1 MVYFTREGTANGE
14 QIYMAVSNNNN
25 PGSWTTVNNGQPVLS
40 STVGMKGVR
49 DPSII
54 RSQDGKKYW
63 IIATDLRVYP
73 RGWDVGDDYTSNG
86 SKGLVVWESSNLR
99 TWSASQL
106 RIMPYGILQPAA
118 GEGLFIMRSFTTD
131 FVSFT
136 LPRSGSRAPAWT
148 PPSSATHRR
157 PYSTASAKN
166 GPNNLVEQARAS
178 TLNGPWTVIRNEIGQ
193 GLPAG
198 EGPLVFRDN
207 ITPSKWHMLIDDY
220 TRGRGYQP
228 FETSNIATANWSPA
242 SLTLPRSARHCYVIG
257 ITAAERNCIVGTGT
271 CTAGSGTPS
280 PPTTPSPPAS
290 PPPSGSGSCAAAWA
304 QCGGQGWT
312 GATCCQ
318 SGTTCKAQNQWYSQ
332 CT

>member
-1 MVYFTREGTANGE
+1 MKLYQFVFVTLASVTVAVPASLESRQNGQLSDYLMVYFTGEGTANGE

-54 RSQDGKKYW
+54 RSQDGGKYW
-63 IIATDLRVYP
+63 IVATDLRVYP

-99 TWSASQL
+99 NWSASQL
-106 RIMPYGILQPAA
+106 RIVSPSNAGMTWAPDAIWDPATSRYLVHWTCNLK
-118 GEGLFIMRSFTTD
+118 GEGWFIMRSFTTD

-136 LPRSGSRAPAWT
+136 PAEKWLT
-148 PPSSATHRR
+148 GAGMDATVFRDPSS
-157 PYSTASAKN
+157 STFYRVSKN
-166 GPNNLVEQARAS
+166 GPNNLIEQARAS
-178 TLNGPWTVIRNEIGQ
+178 TLNGPWTVIRNQIGQ

-207 ITPSKWHMLIDDY
+207 ITPSKSHMLIDDY

-228 FETSNIATANWSPA
+228 FETSNIATADWSPA
-242 SLTLPRSARHCYVIG
+242 SLALPRSARHGYVIG
-257 ITAAERNCIVGTGT
+257 ITAAERNSAEFHRAIMG
-271 CTAGSGTPS
+271 
-280 PPTTPSPPAS
+280 
-290 PPPSGSGSCAAAWA
+290 
-304 QCGGQGWT
+304 
-312 GATCCQ
+312 
-318 SGTTCKAQNQWYSQ
+318 
-332 CT
+332 

>member
-1 MVYFTREGTANGE
+1 MKLCHFVFAALTWVTVAVPASLESRQNG
-14 QIYMAVSNNNN
+14 QLIKRLLD
-25 PGSWTTVNNGQPVLS
+25 GLCSWTTVNNGQPVLS

-73 RGWDVGDDYTSNG
+73 RGWD
-86 SKGLVVWESSNLR
+86 
-99 TWSASQL
+99 
-106 RIMPYGILQPAA
+106 MPYGILQPAA
-118 GEGLFIMRSFTTD
+118 GE
-131 FVSFT
+131 
-136 LPRSGSRAPAWT
+136 
-148 PPSSATHRR
+148 
-157 PYSTASAKN
+157 AKN

>member
-1 MVYFTREGTANGE
+1 
-14 QIYMAVSNNNN
+14 
-25 PGSWTTVNNGQPVLS
+25 
-40 STVGMKGVR
+40 
-49 DPSII
+49 
-54 RSQDGKKYW
+54 
-63 IIATDLRVYP
+63 
-73 RGWDVGDDYTSNG
+73 
-86 SKGLVVWESSNLR
+86 
-99 TWSASQL
+99 
-106 RIMPYGILQPAA
+106 
-118 GEGLFIMRSFTTD
+118 MRSFTTD

-257 ITAAERNCIVGTGT
+257 M
-271 CTAGSGTPS
+271 
-280 PPTTPSPPAS
+280 
-290 PPPSGSGSCAAAWA
+290 
-304 QCGGQGWT
+304 
-312 GATCCQ
+312 
-318 SGTTCKAQNQWYSQ
+318 
-332 CT
+332 

>member
-1 MVYFTREGTANGE
+1 MVYFTGEGTANGE

-25 PGSWTTVNNGQPVLS
+25 PGSWTTVNSGQPVLS

-106 RIMPYGILQPAA
+106 RI

-136 LPRSGSRAPAWT
+136 PAEKWLT
-148 PPSSATHRR
+148 GAGMDATVFRDPSSSIFYRV
-157 PYSTASAKN
+157 SKN

-178 TLNGPWTVIRNEIGQ
+178 TLNRPWTVIRNEIGQ

-207 ITPSKWHMLIDDY
+207 ITP
-220 TRGRGYQP
+220 
-228 FETSNIATANWSPA
+228 A
-242 SLTLPRSARHCYVIG
+242 SG
-257 ITAAERNCIVGTGT
+257 IC
-271 CTAGSGTPS
+271 
-280 PPTTPSPPAS
+280 
-290 PPPSGSGSCAAAWA
+290 
-304 QCGGQGWT
+304 
-312 GATCCQ
+312 
-318 SGTTCKAQNQWYSQ
+318 
-332 CT
+332 